1 MFTKNFCR
9 VALSLLLVVSPV
21 SMTYASSA
29 YDYAAVDSAAGKG
42 GNKKEY
48 LKIGGVANVRFV
60 DSDHAIAT
68 ASGTFSS
75 LTATVTNRTPNG
87 DGTTTVDMTHTF
99 LTAEGGLI
107 VTEDKILLVP
117 VPGRPGVFSISV
129 NYLVVS
135 AAGGLEGYEGQ
146 RFVSQGFIDGNNSI
160 ASVRYD
166 GEIVRHRK

>member
-1 MFTKNFCR
+1 MFTKR
-9 VALSLLLVVSPV
+9 VCSAVLPLLLLLSPISV
-21 SMTYASSA
+21 TQASEITS
-29 YDYAAVDSAAGKG
+29 YDSINSSVNKN

-60 DSDHAIAT
+60 DSDHAIAS

-75 LTATVTNRTPNG
+75 LTATVTNRTPNH

-99 LTAEGGLI
+99 LTSNGGLI

-129 NYLVVS
+129 DYLIIS

>member
-1 MFTKNFCR
+1 MFTKR
-9 VALSLLLVVSPV
+9 VCCAVLPLLLLLSPISV
-21 SMTYASSA
+21 TQAAGLTGYDSIDSSA
-29 YDYAAVDSAAGKG
+29 NKN

-60 DSDHAIAT
+60 DSDHAIAS

-75 LTATVTNRTPNG
+75 LTATVTNRTPSQ
-87 DGTTTVDMTHTF
+87 DGTTIVDMTHTF
-99 LTAEGGLI
+99 LMEDGGLI

-117 VPGRPGVFSISV
+117 VPGRSGVFSISV
-129 NYLVVS
+129 DYLIVS